1 MASLA
6 LMNRIQGSNT
16 ADAGNDALLEAGDER
31 FSVRSIPAEE
41 MYLFVKE
48 IDNSRVV
55 READPK
61 ASGAAWRLI
70 LTAGMIV
77 ALLVAVLLPSAYG
90 RIAGYRIEN
99 LRAERA
105 RLLTEKSA
113 LEVEEQA
120 LLSPERLQY
129 LAEQQRLVDP
139 GPQNF
144 VYLDGKTGA
153 IAMNK

>member
-6 LMNRIQGSNT
+6 LLNRFQGSKT
-16 ADAGNDALLEAGDER
+16 ADAGNEALLEAGDEQ

-41 MYLFVKE
+41 MYLFVKD

-70 LTAGMIV
+70 MTGGMIV
-77 ALLVAVLLPSAYG
+77 TLLVGVLLPSAYG
-90 RIAGYRIEN
+90 KIAGYRIEN
-99 LRAERA
+99 LRAERT

-129 LAEQQRLVDP
+129 LADQQKLVDP
-139 GPQNF
+139 GPHKF